1 MKRKEKGI
9 TLIALVITIIV
20 LLILAG
26 VAINAMIGEG
36 SIIENANKAVSEYNN
51 SVSNTQELLNEI
63 TEYMNRVETNDIE
76 EDKLIA
82 DGTWSEKKQVNTPK
96 LVDGMIPIKYNETEG
111 VWEITYDED
120 EWYNY
125 KTEADGNA
133 MANQWANVMLSDGKY
148 KAGTTAVEGT
158 KVKEDELGSMFVW
171 IPRYAYSITS
181 NYHNGG
187 EGIKGT
193 IEVEFL
199 KGTSYTSA
207 SGRTT
212 WDNESGLDKWNV
224 HPAFT
229 DGSTNDYANGGWDQE
244 LSGIWVAKFEASSSS
259 PELDYGGG
267 DVTNLDV
274 KVLPNVVSWKHITIA
289 NIFSNCLDMN
299 KTGNIYGIPSNA
311 VTHLMKNSEWGAVA
325 YLTQSKY
332 GRNGNEV
339 TINNSSSYITGNAAN
354 SVSEEAN
361 ESGIT
366 NAYNTDEG
374 TLASTTGTVYGI
386 YDMSGGAWEYVAAG
400 LTDNI
405 DNGNEST
412 ARTKEHKWFFRKASR
427 EISRL

>member
-26 VAINAMIGEG
+26 VALNTLMGEN
-36 SIIENANKAVSEYNN
+36 SIIENANRAVSEYNN

-63 TEYMNRVETNDIE
+63 KEYINRVETNNTE

-111 VWEITYDED
+111 VWEITYNED

-229 DGSTNDYANGGWDQE
+229 DGSRNDYVNGGWDQE
-244 LSGIWVAKFEASSSS
+244 LSGIWVAKFEASSSDQTA
-259 PELDYGGG
+259 ENGGG
-267 DVTNLDV
+267 NNPDLQI
-274 KVLPNVVSWKHITIA
+274 KVLPNVTSWRAMTIA
-289 NIFSNCLDMN
+289 NIFSTCIEMN
-299 KTGNIYGIPSNA
+299 NNSSVYGNSKA
-311 VTHLMKNSEWGAVA
+311 DSHFHQMKNSEWGAVA

-332 GRNGNEV
+332 GRNGEELTNN
-339 TINNSSSYITGNAAN
+339 NNSNYITGIAAD
-354 SVSEEAN
+354 EIKQA
-361 ESGIT
+361 ESSTTT
-366 NAYNTDEG
+366 NKYNTEKG
-374 TLASTTGTVYGI
+374 VKASTTANVYR
-386 YDMSGGAWEYVAAG
+386 
-400 LTDNI
+400 NI
-405 DNGNEST
+405 
-412 ARTKEHKWFFRKASR
+412 
-427 EISRL
+427 

>member
-111 VWEITYDED
+111 VWEITYNED

-289 NIFSNCLDMN
+289 NIFSTCIEMN
-299 KTGNIYGIPSNA
+299 NNSSVYGNSKA
-311 VTHLMKNSEWGAVA
+311 DSHFHQMKNSEWGAVA

-332 GRNGNEV
+332 GRNGEELTNN
-339 TINNSSSYITGNAAN
+339 NNSNYITGIAADEIN
-354 SVSEEAN
+354 QA
-361 ESGIT
+361 ESSSTT
-366 NAYNTDEG
+366 NQYNTEKG
-374 TLASTTGTVYGI
+374 VKASTTANVYR
-386 YDMSGGAWEYVAAG
+386 
-400 LTDNI
+400 NI
-405 DNGNEST
+405 
-412 ARTKEHKWFFRKASR
+412 
-427 EISRL
+427 